1 MQNTQLNLAE
11 AASLVSGTIEL
22 LNVFRTNIEWDKVYN
37 YAKSVYE
44 THVNNIEVA
53 SNIQQSRCRQ
63 LPSRYEDS
71 VVTATTGH
79 RDRPDSKEK
88 YKVTVYLPVIDS
100 FLSELNRRFSD
111 KNMEIMSGIQ
121 ACYPNHIHF
130 LDYDLLK
137 PLADMYKLNQAQLN
151 LEVNLA
157 KHTLADKNLES
168 VSDTL
173 LTLLQV
179 QSAFPVLT
187 KLVHIAMTI
196 AVSTAECERSFSTL
210 KRIKTYLRSTMTE
223 NRLNNLAVL
232 SIEQDISLN
241 LSMDDIVDE
250 FAVMKDHRIILK

>member
-1 MQNTQLNLAE
+1 
-11 AASLVSGTIEL
+11 
-22 LNVFRTNIEWDKVYN
+22 
-37 YAKSVYE
+37 
-44 THVNNIEVA
+44 
-53 SNIQQSRCRQ
+53 
-63 LPSRYEDS
+63 
-71 VVTATTGH
+71 
-79 RDRPDSKEK
+79 
-88 YKVTVYLPVIDS
+88 
-100 FLSELNRRFSD
+100 
-111 KNMEIMSGIQ
+111 MSGIQ

-137 PLADMYKLNQAQLN
+137 PLADMYELNQAQLN

-187 KLVHIAMTI
+187 KLVHIVMMI

-210 KRIKTYLRSTMTE
+210 KRIKTYLRSE